1 MYNKRNGMSF
11 HFIYLT
17 LSKPRQFL
25 TMVDRDGKPRFVTF
39 KEEHSA
45 VSAMRYLA
53 NFKSKHGKWPTM
65 DMSATNLTRIN
76 RDERVRQDFGVS
88 MSLMGIESCDEDA
101 LRGMAMR
108 CNTSFLWVHNFEVL
122 PPKFGGTV
130 EQIAF
135 KGSEIDAIID
145 NELYVQNL
153 ETLVL

>member
-1 MYNKRNGMSF
+1 MSF

-25 TMVDRDGKPRFVTF
+25 TMVDRDGKPRFMTF

-45 VSAMRYLA
+45 VSATRYLA

-65 DMSATNLTRIN
+65 DMSTTNVTRL
-76 RDERVRQDFGVS
+76 DPGTSVREDLQAS
-88 MSLMGIESCDEDA
+88 MSLIDIECCDEDA
-101 LRGMAMR
+101 LRGMAMGS
-108 CNTSFLWVHNFEVL
+108 NTSFLWVHNFEVL

-135 KGSEIDAIID
+135 TGSEIDAIVD
-145 NELYVQNL
+145 HDLYVHNL

>member
-1 MYNKRNGMSF
+1 MSF

-25 TMVDRDGKPRFVTF
+25 TMVDREGKPRFMTF

-45 VSAMRYLA
+45 VSAVRYLA

-65 DMSATNLTRIN
+65 DMSTTNVTRLDPGAST
-76 RDERVRQDFGVS
+76 REDLQAS
-88 MSLMGIESCDEDA
+88 MSLIDIECWEEDT
-101 LRGMAMR
+101 LRGVAMGS
-108 CNTSFLWVHNFEVL
+108 NTSFLWVHNFEVL

-135 KGSEIDAIID
+135 TGSEIDAIVD
-145 NELYVQNL
+145 LDLYIHNL